1 VAFAAAAST
10 PSRRRTFTDAATV
23 RSRAAALACYNFL
36 MPRSDLALEKLSH
49 AVRELDSSAGRI
61 QERLAKAATH
71 LIQIRPQEMSDDAM
85 RRMLAGIKDD
95 LTFGEPEGKEDRVG
109 GTLRNTDDADANAIA
124 TRIVK
129 LYRALH
135 RALKT

>member
-1 VAFAAAAST
+1 
-10 PSRRRTFTDAATV
+10 
-23 RSRAAALACYNFL
+23 
-36 MPRSDLALEKLSH
+36 MPGSDLALEKLSQ
-49 AVRELDSSAGRI
+49 AVRELDSHAGPI

-71 LIQIRPQEMSDDAM
+71 LIQLQPQEISDEAT

-95 LTFGEPEGKEDRVG
+95 LTFGEPEGKEDRVT

-129 LYRALH
+129 LYRALY
-135 RALKT
+135 RASKM